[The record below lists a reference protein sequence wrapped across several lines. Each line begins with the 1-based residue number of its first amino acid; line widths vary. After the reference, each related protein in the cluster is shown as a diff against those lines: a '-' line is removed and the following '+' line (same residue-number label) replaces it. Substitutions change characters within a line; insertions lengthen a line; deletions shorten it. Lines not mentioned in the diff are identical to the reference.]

1 MDILKDNPRTLFR
14 RYFLS
19 SFMGSFIVAIYSI
32 IDSIMIGQYEGPV
45 GAAAVACILP
55 VWNII
60 LSLGSLSGIGGSVY
74 FSHLLG
80 EGRRKDA
87 REYFTLSVIVAGII
101 SLLCL
106 ILFLFKSDDLLRLFG
121 ADETLLEYARRYL
134 FSVRLAIPFFVFG
147 NVIIP
152 YTRADGKPLIT
163 TIATLA
169 GGTFNIVGDYIF
181 VFVMDMGIFGAGLA
195 TAIGEV
201 IIETGCIFYLI
212 THESELGFAF
222 SSDIWNKLKRLM
234 FSGLPSFI
242 MDLATGVLALCFN
255 RQIMRFYGFDV
266 LAIYSCIGN
275 IVFVL
280 SFSAFA
286 IGQSAQ
292 PLIGKNAG
300 AGLMERS
307 EALTREALKYVFAIS
322 ILSLAVVELFPRE
335 LIRLFMS
342 GTGEFYDCGTIYLRK
357 YFISL
362 VFYFFNI
369 FTTYYLQAVL
379 KNRMALMISVL
390 RSFALS
396 LLLVMVLPSLFGRDA
411 IWYAVPIT
419 ETVVFIISCAM
430 MASDARKRQ

>member
-1 MDILKDNPRTLFR
+1 MDILRDNPGKLFR

-19 SFMGSFIVAIYSI
+19 SFAGSFIVAIYSI

-55 VWNII
+55 AWNII
-60 LSLGSLSGIGGSVY
+60 LSFGSLAGIGGSVY

-80 EGRRKDA
+80 EGRKRDA
-87 REYFTLSVIVAGII
+87 QEYFTLSVIVAGAI
-101 SLLCL
+101 SLLCFVV
-106 ILFLFKSDDLLRLFG
+106 FLFKSDDILRLFG
-121 ADETLLEYARRYL
+121 ADETLLSYARRYL
-134 FSVRLAIPFFVFG
+134 FSVQLAIPFFIFG
-147 NVIIP
+147 NILIP
-152 YTRADGKPLIT
+152 YTRADGKPLVT
-163 TIATLA
+163 TIVTLA
-169 GGTFNIVGDYIF
+169 GGAFNIVGDYIF

-201 IIETGCIFYLI
+201 IIETLCILYLL
-212 THESELGFAF
+212 THTSDLGFAI
-222 SSDIWNKLKRLM
+222 SSDAPSKLKRLL
-234 FSGLPSFI
+234 FSGLPSFV
-242 MDLATGVLALCFN
+242 MDIATGILALSFN
-255 RQIMRFYGFDV
+255 RQIMRYYGSDV

-292 PLIGKNAG
+292 PLISKNLG
-300 AGLMERS
+300 AGYERRAS
-307 EALTREALKYVFAIS
+307 ELTREALKYVLA
-322 ILSLAVVELFPRE
+322 LSLAALLVVELFPRQ

-342 GTGEFYDCGTIYLRK
+342 GSVEFFASGESYIRR
-357 YFISL
+357 YFICL

-369 FTTYYLQAVL
+369 FITYYFQTIL
-379 KNRMALMISVL
+379 KNRIALAVSIL

-396 LLLVMVLPSLFGRDA
+396 LVLVIVLPALFGREA

-419 ETVVFIISCAM
+419 EIVVFAISIFMIAQERR
-430 MASDARKRQ
+430 RK